1 MSKFLAA
8 DNMSVIHDIMSFIR
22 YMEPRVLLSGLVAT
36 GLGAL
41 MAAPMAWPVRPGWIG
56 AAALILWATA
66 SAVHWER
73 LRRTAGDDP
82 GARER
87 QAWHAFVATAL
98 VTGHLA
104 GSLLRRVDLHV
115 GQGNTLALDNW
126 TLVAA
131 SLLSWLI
138 VRPRRMIRDERDV
151 QMASLGAHAGHAAL
165 ITLLLALLLALG
177 FAPGPVTAG
186 LDLFTVANL
195 LMAVLLSSLVV
206 RFAVQLVGY
215 RLAWAGG
222 GRG

>member
-1 MSKFLAA
+1 MLRAACPPPGVSEPDASKLLAA

-22 YMEPRVLLSGLVAT
+22 YMEPRVLLSGLVA
-36 GLGAL
+36 
-41 MAAPMAWPVRPGWIG
+41 
-56 AAALILWATA
+56 
-66 SAVHWER
+66 
-73 LRRTAGDDP
+73 
-82 GARER
+82 
-87 QAWHAFVATAL
+87 
-98 VTGHLA
+98 
-104 GSLLRRVDLHV
+104 
-115 GQGNTLALDNW
+115 
-126 TLVAA
+126 A

-138 VRPRRMIRDERDV
+138 VRPRRMTRDERDV